1 MILMDEG
8 WPAGTIC
15 GGGVLTFNVCLN
27 CSANR
32 KFLILFMF
40 LNNFEVLVIK

>member
-1 MILMDEG
+1 MAGGNDLW
-8 WPAGTIC
+8 WPS
-15 GGGVLTFNVCLN
+15 FNVCLN